1 MCDATAKITCSNH
14 KSRRITQDSRCV
26 TNKSQGNNITV
37 DLTLVIFAVLLGVTA
52 VASYEYYRQI
62 RKVQHQYEA
71 TVQEYKKT
79 HQQYEQSY
87 LQYQQSL
94 QEYVKAKDF
103 LGDIVLSFSRELKRE
118 SEKFDTM
125 LSKVEGSYST
135 ADASYRKAERLENKI
150 EPIET
155 QLIAITQTN
164 RELTQSITANLAENI
179 QNNTAVKAELT
190 SEISTLNAKLQEL
203 ILAQEAVKTKMACLD
218 EQVQKLTTAPPQIQ
232 EVRTEVV
239 LPAVPIKRDKALAA
253 LTETEIAVLE
263 MLSKE
268 GAKTA
273 PEIKERVGLS
283 REHTARLM
291 KKIYEE
297 GYVEREAGKI
307 PFRYTI
313 KKEMEALL
321 QKTEPAP
328 SSPTPA
334 SSSPPT

>member
-1 MCDATAKITCSNH
+1 
-14 KSRRITQDSRCV
+14 
-26 TNKSQGNNITV
+26 
-37 DLTLVIFAVLLGVTA
+37 
-52 VASYEYYRQI
+52 
-62 RKVQHQYEA
+62 
-71 TVQEYKKT
+71 VQEYEKT
-79 HQQYEQSY
+79 HQQYDQSY

-94 QEYVKAKDF
+94 QEYAKAKDF
-103 LGDIVLSFSRELKRE
+103 LGDIVLSFGRELRRE
-118 SEKFDTM
+118 SEKFDGM
-125 LSKVEGSYST
+125 VSKVEGSYST
-135 ADASYRKAERLENKI
+135 ADASYRKAERLEKTI

-155 QLIAITQTN
+155 QLIAITQTQQ
-164 RELTQSITANLAENI
+164 ELTHNITANLAENI
-179 QNNTAVKAELT
+179 QNNTAIKTELT
-190 SEISTLNAKLQEL
+190 SEMSTLQAKLQEL
-203 ILAQEAVKTKMACLD
+203 ISAQEAIKAKMAGLD
-218 EQVQKLTTAPPQIQ
+218 EQVQKLALAPPQSQ

-253 LTETEIAVLE
+253 LTETEIIVLE

-268 GAKTA
+268 GGKTA

-321 QKTEPAP
+321 QKTEPTP
-328 SSPTPA
+328 SSPAPPPA
-334 SSSPPT
+334 PPPA

>member
-1 MCDATAKITCSNH
+1 M
-14 KSRRITQDSRCV
+14 
-26 TNKSQGNNITV
+26 
-37 DLTLVIFAVLLGVTA
+37 LLAVTA

-62 RKVQHQYEA
+62 RKVRLEYE
-71 TVQEYKKT
+71 KT
-79 HQQYEQSY
+79 QQQYELSY
-87 LQYQQSL
+87 QQYQQSL
-94 QEYVKAKDF
+94 QEYAKAKDF
-103 LGDIVLSFSRELKRE
+103 LGDIVMSFGRELRRE
-118 SEKFDTM
+118 GEKFDGM
-125 LSKVEGSYST
+125 VSKVEGSYST

-155 QLIAITQTN
+155 QLIAITQTQQD
-164 RELTQSITANLAENI
+164 LTHSITTNLADNI
-179 QNNTAVKAELT
+179 QNSTALKTELT
-190 SEISTLNAKLQEL
+190 GEMATLQAELQEL
-203 ILAQEAVKTKMACLD
+203 ITAQEAIKAKMAGLD
-218 EQVQKLTTAPPQIQ
+218 DQVQKLAVAPPQIQ
-232 EVRTEVV
+232 EVRTEMV

-253 LTETEIAVLE
+253 LTETEITVLE

-313 KKEMEALL
+313 KREMEALL
-321 QKTEPAP
+321 QKTEP
-328 SSPTPA
+328 TPPP
-334 SSSPPT
+334 SPPSVPPSA